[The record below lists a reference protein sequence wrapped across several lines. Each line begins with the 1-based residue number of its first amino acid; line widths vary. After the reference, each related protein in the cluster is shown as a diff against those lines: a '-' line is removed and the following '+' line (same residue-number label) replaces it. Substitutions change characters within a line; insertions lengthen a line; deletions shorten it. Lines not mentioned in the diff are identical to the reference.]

1 MANPIAFGARG
12 IRFPRNMAVPWVAG
26 RPTITQCFK
35 CLNATHP
42 KIIQTIVYK
51 KEYTEIAS
59 WQFHAFS
66 PVQVQ
71 FTHCRAVAQDGF
83 GSTITRR

>member
-1 MANPIAFGARG
+1 MADPIAFGARG
-12 IRFPRNMAVPWVAG
+12 IRFPRNMAGPWVAG

-35 CLNATHP
+35 CLNTGP
-42 KIIQTIVYK
+42 LKIIQTIAYK
-51 KEYTEIAS
+51 TEYTEIAS
-59 WQFHAFS
+59 WQFQAFS